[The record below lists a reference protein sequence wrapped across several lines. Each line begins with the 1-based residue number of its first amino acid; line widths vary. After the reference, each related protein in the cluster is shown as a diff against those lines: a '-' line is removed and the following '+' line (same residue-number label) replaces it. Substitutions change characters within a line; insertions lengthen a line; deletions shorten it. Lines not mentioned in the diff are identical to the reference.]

1 LVDQGG
7 PNSGKTVL
15 ALAIVSIIV
24 SSASL
29 SLFFQ
34 VSDTTAEYLDE
45 IDIKL
50 KGLRDEISASTARDS
65 EKMANL
71 DTEHELQRISMQTQ
85 LQSIADAVKTIDD
98 DVTLMQGRLQEV
110 KETTDGFLA
119 KEERILAASAEN
131 NLIIYGSLDSTELLS
146 TIWPR
151 FQAQFPWAQV
161 SYTEGFGPLVDRFVE
176 EAKSGEPTADLI
188 IVEFSLYH
196 AAQNAGLV
204 ATFLDNRSVKFLPE
218 QFRQSDGSWFGVTA
232 VPLVVIYNKQLVGS
246 EDIPKNWLDLGKTIW
261 ADSIIIPS
269 ISTVESQ
276 IAELEPTLGKK
287 IWAEWLGQLATNNI
301 RIVDSSAEAYHE
313 VAEGR
318 AKIAIVLLDPLLRYR
333 EEPDVGIAW
342 VTPAPISLIVSAI
355 NSNAVHPNLA
365 RIFQEW
371 ITSPEG
377 QLAVAA
383 TGRTPLLLQLDAPTI
398 LQQTVPK
405 DIDVIFNRNPDAYVD
420 PGKWLLIIEDLLDPV
435 KP

>member
-1 LVDQGG
+1 MVDQEGQ
-7 PNSGKTVL
+7 NSGKTVL
-15 ALAIVSIIV
+15 VLAIVSIIV

-50 KGLRDEISASTARDS
+50 EGLRGEISASAARDS
-65 EKMANL
+65 QKMTNL
-71 DTEHELQRISMQTQ
+71 DYEHELQRIAMQTQ
-85 LQSIADAVKTIDD
+85 LQSIANAVKTIDD
-98 DVTLMQGRLQEV
+98 DVTLIQERLQEV
-110 KETTDGFLA
+110 KETTDGFVA
-119 KEERILAASAEN
+119 KEERILAASAES
-131 NLIIYGSLDSTELLS
+131 NLIVYGSLDSTEVLS

-151 FQAQFPWAQV
+151 FQAKFPWAQV
-161 SYTEGFGPLVDRFVE
+161 RYTEGFGPLLDRFIE

-188 IVEFSLYH
+188 IVEFSLYQTAH
-196 AAQNAGLV
+196 GAGLV
-204 ATFLDNRSVKFLPE
+204 ATFPDNRSVKFFPE
-218 QFRQSDGSWFGVTA
+218 QFRQSNGRWFGVTA
-232 VPLVVIYNKQLVGS
+232 IPLVVIYNKQLVGP
-246 EDIPKNWLDLGKTIW
+246 EDIPNNWLDLGKTMW
-261 ADSIIIPS
+261 NDSVIIPR
-269 ISTVESQ
+269 ISTIESQ
-276 IAELEPTLGKK
+276 IAELEPILGKK

-318 AKIAIVLLDPLLRYR
+318 AKVAIVLLDPLLRYR
-333 EEPDVGIAW
+333 EEQNVGIAW
-342 VTPAPISLIVSAI
+342 VNPAPISLIVSAI
-355 NSNAVHPNLA
+355 NSNATHPNLA

-398 LQQTVPK
+398 LQQTVPEGV
-405 DIDVIFNRNPDAYVD
+405 DVIFNRNPDAYVD